1 MKEKPLKCNIVRIDL
16 VLLNSHN
23 SNVYERESSYKYW
36 EIKKQHDNHNDDNL
50 IIVHSIIAFM
60 GSKSRTTGS

>member
-23 SNVYERESSYKYW
+23 SNVYERERSYKYW
-36 EIKKQHDNHNDDNL
+36 EIKKQHDNL